1 MLRQTDLSS
10 KLEEWFRHVESYTQA
25 VSDEPEAAAEET
37 PAVEAKSE
45 PVPLEEAHLHG
56 NGTVAPAV
64 DVAEDLESKAK
75 NRPPAPNKGK
85 IGGGRTARNETREA
99 LLARLLDPV
108 LSLEE
113 AAQVLNV
120 CPATVRRY
128 TNRGMLPHF
137 RSSGNQRRFR
147 LSKVLQFMETHER
160 KAVNGTFDFEDV
172 QEE

>member
-1 MLRQTDLSS
+1 
-10 KLEEWFRHVESYTQA
+10 
-25 VSDEPEAAAEET
+25 
-37 PAVEAKSE
+37 
-45 PVPLEEAHLHG
+45 
-56 NGTVAPAV
+56 
-64 DVAEDLESKAK
+64 
-75 NRPPAPNKGK
+75 
-85 IGGGRTARNETREA
+85 
-99 LLARLLDPV
+99 
-108 LSLEE
+108 LEE